1 MGVLIISS
9 ANKNMHINLWLPKSR
24 TRILKR
30 KLNRTEVYHWN
41 RFRKLYFQNI
51 LDKSFAGFFYPKDS
65 YCQKEDMVKNMTWG
79 NYRKLQNEI
88 EKMTHKTFRR
98 HSLQMA
104 IFRREW
110 NISELYK
117 QWKEYQ
123 SGANVKGKTWNN
135 KYIKTGRADLFSSLP
150 EIKFCCEAKLTN

>member
-1 MGVLIISS
+1 MGILIISS

-24 TRILKR
+24 TRILKQ

-41 RFRKLYFQNI
+41 RFRKLYFRNI
-51 LDKSFAGFFYPKDS
+51 LDKSFAGFFYP
-65 YCQKEDMVKNMTWG
+65 KEDMVKNMTWG

-98 HSLQMA
+98 HPLQMA

-123 SGANVKGKTWNN
+123 SSASVKGKTWNN
-135 KYIKTGRADLFSSLP
+135 KYIKTGHFVVKQNWHSFLVLIFNLKWKQ
-150 EIKFCCEAKLTN
+150 E